1 MGIIEERKSVRA
13 YKEKKIAPVL
23 LRQILEAG
31 LRAPSPKN
39 RQPWHFAVL
48 FPGTVRDQLLQRIRQ
63 SIAEKAARN
72 PGRQDIAMALDSM
85 QILSRAPALVVVCYR
100 PETAPSHDDGVCWP
114 MAATDLETVELMS
127 VGAAAENM
135 LLKAQELGLGGLW
148 CADILYA
155 YQAIMDEL
163 KLKYPVV
170 SMLCFGYPAQQPSI
184 SPRDSLADRCIF
196 LNDSDG
202 SQC

>member
-1 MGIIEERKSVRA
+1 MGIIEERQSIRA
-13 YKEKKIAPVL
+13 YKGKEIAPVL

-39 RQPWHFAVL
+39 RQPWHFVVL
-48 FPGTVRDQLLQRIRQ
+48 FPGNVRDRLLQRIRQ
-63 SIAEKAARN
+63 SVAEKAAQN
-72 PGRQDIAMALDSM
+72 PGRQDIAMALDSV
-85 QILSRAPALVVVCYR
+85 QILSQAPILVLVCYR
-100 PETAPSHDDGVCWP
+100 PETAQNHDDGVCWP

-155 YQAIMDEL
+155 YRTIMEEL

-170 SMLCFGYPAQQPSI
+170 SALCFGYPAQQPSI
-184 SPRDSLADRCIF
+184 SPRDSVADRCAF
-196 LNDSDG
+196 FNDSDE
-202 SQC
+202 S